1 MNDYDDLEDDRYG
14 WDDELYD
21 DYNPCD
27 DDPCS
32 HCGIWCDHWG
42 GDGLCLLQIEQQAM
56 EDEEYHKNYLT
67 ENVPC
72 PVCGKYLNQYEIPTD
87 KLWTW
92 PGGFYN
98 PMIAL
103 EIYSAYGVAKGE
115 VHHKNNVYHV
125 WIGDGKYREEK
136 LIKLR
141 L

>member
-67 ENVPC
+67 EMYHALSVVNISINM
-72 PVCGKYLNQYEIPTD
+72 KYQRISFGRGLVDFTIP
-87 KLWTW
+87 
-92 PGGFYN
+92 
-98 PMIAL
+98 
-103 EIYSAYGVAKGE
+103 
-115 VHHKNNVYHV
+115 
-125 WIGDGKYREEK
+125 
-136 LIKLR
+136 
-141 L
+141 